1 MKKILFIFFFS
12 FFLSNIGNSNSI
24 TAHDIAGLFIGDSA
38 LNFTS
43 EEMIKANKKN
53 WYKNKEI
60 TSVSIAINNPD
71 YDVMS
76 FSYRTNDPSY
86 KVLQMTGMRFFRTNF
101 QECLKRKD
109 KTVKNHD
116 MAISSELK
124 NSFDAPLPQDSSGKS
139 KSYNTKYTFDNG
151 DIIFI
156 ACYDWSEE
164 TGKGDHFRYGIL
176 SNEFAKWVRGVHK

>member
-1 MKKILFIFFFS
+1 MKKILVISFFS
-12 FFLSNIGNSNSI
+12 FFLSNIGNTNSI

-43 EEMIKANKKN
+43 EEKIKANKKN

-60 TSVSIAINNPD
+60 TPVSIAINNPD

-86 KVLQMTGMRFFRTNF
+86 KVLEMTGTKLYLTNF

-124 NSFDAPLPQDSSGKS
+124 KSFDAPLPQDSSGKS

-176 SNEFAKWVRGVHK
+176 SNEFAKWVRGAHK

>member
-1 MKKILFIFFFS
+1 MKKILVVSILS
-12 FFLSNIGNSNSI
+12 FLWSNIGYTNSI
-24 TAHDIAGLFIGDSA
+24 TSYDINGLFIGKSA
-38 LNFTS
+38 LNFLS
-43 EEMIKANKKN
+43 EEKIKKNKKN

-60 TSVSIAINNPD
+60 TPASITYITTE
-71 YDVMS
+71 YDTFS

-86 KVLQMTGMRFFRTNF
+86 EILEMTGTKFYRTNF
-101 QECLKRKD
+101 QDCLIRK
-109 KTVKNHD
+109 KQTVKIHD
-116 MAISSELK
+116 KAISSNLK

-176 SNEFAKWVRGVHK
+176 SNEFAEWVRGAHK